1 MTDPVPDP
9 TSDPA
14 HPPTAGV
21 RPVDLRDYVRFAPD
35 AATCVRVFATG
46 HLSLELWCIQ
56 PQQATEVLR
65 YPAHDVTYT
74 VLGGRSWFVTDQG
87 EIGLDPL
94 GAMLVPADTVHGI
107 DNRAPD
113 PLIVVAVAA
122 PPTPG
127 TEDAPVTTDATAVRL
142 DDDAPGPLRRVLDGL
157 FGAERR

>member
-9 TSDPA
+9 APDPT

-35 AATCVRVFATG
+35 EATRVRVFASG
-46 HLSLELWCIQ
+46 HLSLDVWCIE
-56 PQQATEVLR
+56 PHQATEVLR

-87 EIGLDPL
+87 EVGLDPL

-113 PLIVVAVAA
+113 PLIVLAVAS
-122 PPTPG
+122 PPSPG
-127 TEDAPVTTDATAVRL
+127 AEDAPVATDATAVRL
-142 DDDAPGPLRRVLDGL
+142 DDDAPSPLRRVLDGL